1 MLTQVAGTQVCP
13 SDDVDQAWH
22 LHITRTA
29 DYERFCRD
37 VFGRF
42 LHHRPAEAG
51 PDEHQ
56 RHRGIYVGTLSR
68 RTRDAA
74 MTPSTKE

>member
-1 MLTQVAGTQVCP
+1 VLTQVAGTQVCP
-13 SDDVDQAWH
+13 SDDVDLAWR

-51 PDEHQ
+51 PGEHQ
-56 RHRGIYVGTLSR
+56 RHRGMYMSTLSR